1 MHPGSSRA
9 GTGFGQTDVQQESVA
24 APGHDDA
31 ADAYQDT
38 GAAHQARQQQP
49 GSSSSSSSSSS
60 RSRSRSRRTVEVV
73 DDGDVGC
80 TGKSKKRKGG
90 AGRNPSGA
98 RSASAAVEAGA
109 PGGEGRRS
117 VDVVDEGDVGCTGKG
132 KKKRGRGGGATA
144 VAAGGAAQRE
154 VPSSAGTPPSL
165 VPSDDGGGN
174 GGGDG
179 CDGDEGGGP
188 RQRPMTSPDIHYP
201 AADASAGGADEC
213 GMCAPPLCC
222 YRKQVQSTCLQHQ
235 CTSAPHISVFVGWAH
250 VRDVREAGWRGGAAA
265 GHSLW
270 LAGVLGDA
278 SVHAGPDLCER
289 EPPCC
294 PLRPPSAHTPNLYL
308 VTPWSHCCQG

>member
-24 APGHDDA
+24 APGQDDA
-31 ADAYQDT
+31 ADAYQDPP
-38 GAAHQARQQQP
+38 GAAHQAMQQQP
-49 GSSSSSSSSSS
+49 GSSSSS
-60 RSRSRSRRTVEVV
+60 SRRTVEVV
-73 DDGDVGC
+73 DDGDVGG
-80 TGKSKKRKGG
+80 TGRSKKRKGG

-98 RSASAAVEAGA
+98 QSASAAVEAGA

-117 VDVVDEGDVGCTGKG
+117 VDVVDEADVGCTGKG
-132 KKKRGRGGGATA
+132 KKKRGRGGGGA
-144 VAAGGAAQRE
+144 VAAGGAAQCK

-165 VPSDDGGGN
+165 VPSDDGGGD
-174 GGGDG
+174 GGDG

-235 CTSAPHISVFVGWAH
+235 CTCAPVHLCTSHLCFC
-250 VRDVREAGWRGGAAA
+250 RLGA
-265 GHSLW
+265 
-270 LAGVLGDA
+270 
-278 SVHAGPDLCER
+278 C
-289 EPPCC
+289 
-294 PLRPPSAHTPNLYL
+294 T
-308 VTPWSHCCQG
+308 